1 MFRTFRFG
9 IWIIGFALAASGTED
24 ASAQSVLTGLAQ
36 AYPAKPI
43 RLIVPTTP
51 GGSVDTLARTISPK
65 LSERWGQQVIVDNRS
80 GAGGTIAAEFTAR
93 AAPDGY
99 TLMIGTVA
107 SLATNVSLQQKLPY
121 DPLKD
126 FAPVTLVA
134 TQNLVLTVHPSLP
147 AKSVRELVKFAKSR
161 PGQLTFASAGNG
173 TGSHLSGELFKQLAG
188 VDLLHIPYKGVA
200 PALVDVIS
208 GQVSMSFPSIL
219 TSLPQVR
226 SGRLRALAVSGARRS
241 VALPELPTM
250 MEAGVKDYESATWYG
265 IVAPVA
271 TPAEIVNKLAAEV
284 AAILNQPDTR
294 ERIAQDGADPVGSTP
309 RQFGA
314 FMKSEIEKW
323 RKVIRAAGIQ
333 PS

>member
-1 MFRTFRFG
+1 MTFRFG
-9 IWIIGFALAASGTED
+9 MWIIGFALAAFGAAD

-51 GGSVDTLARTISPK
+51 GGSVDTLARTIAPR
-65 LSERWGQQVIVDNRS
+65 LSERFGHQVVVDNRS

-93 AAPDGY
+93 SAPDGY
-99 TLMIGTVA
+99 TLMIGTIA
-107 SLATNVSLQQKLPY
+107 GLATNVSLQQKLSY
-121 DPLKD
+121 DPLRD

-134 TQNLVLTVHPSLP
+134 TQNLVLTVHPSVP
-147 AKSVRELVKFAKSR
+147 AKNVRELVKLAKAR
-161 PGQLTFASAGNG
+161 PGQLAFASAGNG

-188 VDLLHIPYKGVA
+188 VDVLHIPYKGVA

-226 SGRLRALAVSGARRS
+226 SGRLRALAVSGAQRS
-241 VALPELPTM
+241 AALPELPTM
-250 MEAGVKDYESATWYG
+250 MEAGVRDYESATWYG

-271 TPAEIVNKLAAEV
+271 TPPEIVNKLNAEI
-284 AAILNQPDTR
+284 AAILKQPDTR
-294 ERIAQDGADPVGSTP
+294 ERIARDGADPVGNTP
-309 RQFGA
+309 QQFGA

-333 PS
+333 PG

>member
-1 MFRTFRFG
+1 MTSRFG
-9 IWIIGFALAASGTED
+9 MWTTVLVLAATGALAQT
-24 ASAQSVLTGLAQ
+24 
-36 AYPAKPI
+36 YPVRPV

-51 GGSVDTLARTISPK
+51 GGSVDTLARTIAPR
-65 LSERWGQQVIVDNRS
+65 LSERFGHQVVVDNRS

-93 AAPDGY
+93 SVPDGY
-99 TLMIGTVA
+99 TLMIGTIA
-107 SLATNVSLQQKLPY
+107 SLATNVSLQQKLSY
-121 DPLKD
+121 DPLRD

-134 TQNLVLTVHPSLP
+134 TQNLVLTVHPSVP
-147 AKSVRELVKFAKSR
+147 AKNVRELVKLAKAR
-161 PGQLTFASAGNG
+161 PGQLAFASAGNG

-188 VDLLHIPYKGVA
+188 VDVLHIPYKGVA

-219 TSLPQVR
+219 TSLPQVQ
-226 SGRLRALAVSGARRS
+226 SGRLRALAVSGAQRS
-241 VALPELPTM
+241 GAMPELPTM

-271 TPAEIVNKLAAEV
+271 TPPEIVNKLNAEI
-284 AAILNQPDTR
+284 AAILKQPDTR
-294 ERIAQDGADPVGSTP
+294 ERIARDGADPVGNTP
-309 RQFGA
+309 QQFGA

-333 PS
+333 PG

>member
-1 MFRTFRFG
+1 MTSRFG
-9 IWIIGFALAASGTED
+9 MWTTVLVLAATGALAQT
-24 ASAQSVLTGLAQ
+24 
-36 AYPAKPI
+36 YPVRPV

-51 GGSVDTLARTISPK
+51 GGSVDTLARTIAPR
-65 LSERWGQQVIVDNRS
+65 LSERFGHQVVVDNRS

-93 AAPDGY
+93 SVPDGY
-99 TLMIGTVA
+99 TLMIGTIA
-107 SLATNVSLQQKLPY
+107 SLATNVSLQQKLSY
-121 DPLKD
+121 DPLRD

-134 TQNLVLTVHPSLP
+134 TQNLVLTVHPSVP
-147 AKSVRELVKFAKSR
+147 AKNVRELVKLAKAR
-161 PGQLTFASAGNG
+161 PGQLAFASAGNG

-188 VDLLHIPYKGVA
+188 VDVLHIPYKGVA

-219 TSLPQVR
+219 TSLPQVQ
-226 SGRLRALAVSGARRS
+226 SGRLRALAVSGAQRS
-241 VALPELPTM
+241 GAMPDLPTM

-271 TPAEIVNKLAAEV
+271 TPPEIVNKLNAEI
-284 AAILNQPDTR
+284 AAILKQPDTR
-294 ERIAQDGADPVGSTP
+294 ERIARDGADPVGNTP
-309 RQFGA
+309 QQFGA

-333 PS
+333 PG